1 MKEFKEW
8 VGTGRRINKI
18 VSLKCVRLYS
28 VLKARKKIW
37 ALQNIIETAV
47 ILSDDNPARID
58 EVPPEEL
65 LHAPYG
71 LVTGPLKPSITRRVL
86 VNFFINWYASDMS
99 IQEREQDK
107 SARLFSRAL
116 ELMPGGVNSP
126 VRAFRAVGGTP
137 LFIQSASGPTVTD
150 VAGRTFI
157 DYVGSWGPMILGHA
171 DAEIIAALAAVA
183 ANGTSFGAP
192 NELEVELA
200 EEIVAAVPS
209 IKMVRMVNSGTEATM
224 SAIRLARG
232 VTGRDKL
239 VKFEGCYHGH
249 ADSLLVKAGSGV
261 ATLGLPDSPGVP
273 GALAQ
278 HTLTVSFNDTTALE
292 DTFQQHPDIAAVI
305 IEPVVGNMGCV
316 PPTPGFL
323 DFVRELTKKHG
334 ALLIFDE
341 VMTGFRLAR
350 GGAQELYGITP
361 DITCLGKIIGGGLP
375 VGAYGGSRELMR
387 NIAPVGSIY
396 QAGTL
401 SGNPLAMAA
410 GLVTLRRLRD
420 QKFYEALEQSSAK
433 LCEGLSQAAAD
444 AGLKTTTNR
453 VGSMWTTF
461 FTDAPVTN
469 WTTANTSNRE
479 LYGRFF
485 HAMLDEGV
493 YLAPSQFEAGF
504 VSAAHTDLIIE
515 QTISASKK
523 AFSAL
528 M

>member
-1 MKEFKEW
+1 M
-8 VGTGRRINKI
+8 
-18 VSLKCVRLYS
+18 
-28 VLKARKKIW
+28 
-37 ALQNIIETAV
+37 
-47 ILSDDNPARID
+47 
-58 EVPPEEL
+58 
-65 LHAPYG
+65 
-71 LVTGPLKPSITRRVL
+71 
-86 VNFFINWYASDMS
+86 NFAANWYASDMS
-99 IQEREQDK
+99 TPERDQNK
-107 SARLFSRAL
+107 SARLFARAL

-137 LFIQSASGPTVTD
+137 LFIRRASGPTITD
-150 VAGRTFI
+150 VDGRTFI

-171 DAEIIAALAAVA
+171 DAEIVAALAAVA
-183 ANGTSFGAP
+183 ADGTSFGAP
-192 NELEVELA
+192 NELEIDLA

-209 IKMVRMVNSGTEATM
+209 IEMVRMVNSGTEATM

-273 GALAQ
+273 ASLAQ
-278 HTLTVSFNDTTALE
+278 HTLTVPFNDPTALA
-292 DTFQQHPDIAAVI
+292 DVFKQHPDIAAI
-305 IEPVVGNMGCV
+305 IVEPVVGNMGCV
-316 PPTPGFL
+316 PPEPGYL
-323 DFVRELTKKHG
+323 NFVRELTKRHS

-350 GGAQELYGITP
+350 GGAQELYGVTP

-387 NIAPVGSIY
+387 NIAPVGTIY

-401 SGNPLAMAA
+401 SGNPLAMTA
-410 GLVTLRRLRD
+410 GLLTLRRLRD
-420 QKFYEALEQSSAK
+420 PRIYEQLERSSAK
-433 LCEGLSQAAAD
+433 LCEGLSRAAAE
-444 AGLKTTTNR
+444 AGVKTITNR

-461 FTDAPVTN
+461 FTDDAVTN
-469 WTTANTSNRE
+469 WATANKSKRE

-485 HAMLDEGV
+485 HAMLAEGV

-504 VSAAHTDLIIE
+504 VSITHTQEVIE
-515 QTISASKK
+515 QTIAAARR
-523 AFSAL
+523 AFKL
-528 M
+528 MS